1 MNIED
6 DAVGSDIG
14 VLKVLEI
21 EKQGKKYKV
30 SFDKADALV
39 LYASEIKE
47 YGLRE
52 DVEIDDGRYEMLVRD
67 VVGLRAKKRAMHLLE
82 KRDYTS
88 DGLRKKL
95 ESGDYPKT
103 CVESAIEYVS
113 SYGYLDDLR
122 YSLNYI
128 EYHRES
134 KSQNSIR
141 LDLIK
146 RGVDKDTIEKAFAES
161 EPPTEDEQIL
171 RLLEKKHFEDVRGDQ
186 KEKYRIYQF
195 LLRKGYRSEDV
206 LRLMK

>member
-30 SFDKADALV
+30 LFDKATSLV

-88 DGLRKKL
+88 FGLRRKL
-95 ESGDYPKT
+95 ESGDYPES
-103 CVESAIEYVS
+103 CVDDAMEYVS
-113 SYGYLDDLR
+113 SYGYIDDLR
-122 YSLNYI
+122 YSMNYI
-128 EYHRES
+128 DYHRES
-134 KSQNSIR
+134 KSQNSIK

-146 RGVDKDTIEKAFAES
+146 KGVDKSTIERAFS
-161 EPPTEDEQIL
+161 ETDPPTEEDQI
-171 RLLEKKHFEDVRGDQ
+171 RGWLEKKHFEDFKDDQ

-195 LLRKGYRSEDV
+195 LLRKGYKSEDI
-206 LRLMK
+206 LRAMR